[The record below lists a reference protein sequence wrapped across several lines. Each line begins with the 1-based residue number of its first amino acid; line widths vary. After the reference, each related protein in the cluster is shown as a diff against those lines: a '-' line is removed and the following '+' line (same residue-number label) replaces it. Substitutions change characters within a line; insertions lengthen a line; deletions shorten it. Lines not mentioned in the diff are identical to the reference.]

1 MKMTIEDFLIK
12 NVDEYHLEVEA
23 KHCKGGI
30 VGKRGSRPKE
40 KTIGQIQ
47 PFDFL
52 KIEKFCS
59 SIVAVV
65 LLLVMLLLSLLV
77 VFLWWYMLVVVLVML
92 LVTKLI
98 IDGQQLP

>member
-1 MKMTIEDFLIK
+1 MKMRIEHFLIQT
-12 NVDEYHLEVEA
+12 VDEYHLEVEA

-59 SIVAVV
+59 IVVAV
-65 LLLVMLLLSLLV
+65 LLMLLLSLLV
-77 VFLWWYMLVVVLVML
+77 VFLCWYMLVVVLVML

>member
-1 MKMTIEDFLIK
+1 MKMRIEHFLIQT
-12 NVDEYHLEVEA
+12 VDENHLEVEA

-30 VGKRGSRPKE
+30 VGKRGSRPKK

-59 SIVAVV
+59 IVVVV
-65 LLLVMLLLSLLV
+65 LLLLMLLLSLLV

>member
-1 MKMTIEDFLIK
+1 MKMTKEDFLIK

-40 KTIGQIQ
+40 KTISQIQ

-52 KIEKFCS
+52 KIERFF
-59 SIVAVV
+59 SIAVV
-65 LLLVMLLLSLLV
+65 VLHLMMLLLSLLV
-77 VFLWWYMLVVVLVML
+77 VFLWWCC
-92 LVTKLI
+92 TC
-98 IDGQQLP
+98 